1 MSVIQKKEW
10 KKNMNN
16 MNQSMIEMIKT
27 IALAMNAKTV
37 SLIDNK
43 KYRFHLFDER
53 IIDIPKQELEIQYL
67 ETVELD
73 IMH

>member
-1 MSVIQKKEW
+1 
-10 KKNMNN
+10 
-16 MNQSMIEMIKT
+16 MIEMIKT

-43 KYRFHLFDER
+43 KYRFYLFDER
-53 IIDIPKQELEIQYL
+53 IIDIPKKELEIEYL
-67 ETVELD
+67 DTVELN

>member
-1 MSVIQKKEW
+1 MKQKQMQPTD
-10 KKNMNN
+10 MN
-16 MNQSMIEMIKT
+16 MIEMIKT

-43 KYRFHLFDER
+43 KYRFYLFDER
-53 IIDIPKQELEIQYL
+53 IIDIPKKELEIEYL
-67 ETVELD
+67 DTVELN